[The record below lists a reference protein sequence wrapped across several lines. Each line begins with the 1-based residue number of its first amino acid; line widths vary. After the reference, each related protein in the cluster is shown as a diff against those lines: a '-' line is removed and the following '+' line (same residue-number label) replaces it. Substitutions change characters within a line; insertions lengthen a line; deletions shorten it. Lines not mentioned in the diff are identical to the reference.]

1 LHFSHNFK
9 FILFVIF
16 SVRKLSFLL
25 QNVAKKAPLFREG
38 MDWGWVGNFYSE
50 RTKNMLKR
58 AMGYML
64 MAGAVVAQPEG
75 ERFVMHTPQPLKL
88 PVEAP

>member
-1 LHFSHNFK
+1 
-9 FILFVIF
+9 
-16 SVRKLSFLL
+16 
-25 QNVAKKAPLFREG
+25 
-38 MDWGWVGNFYSE
+38 
-50 RTKNMLKR
+50 MLKR

-75 ERFVMHTPQPLKL
+75 ERSILHTPQPLKL